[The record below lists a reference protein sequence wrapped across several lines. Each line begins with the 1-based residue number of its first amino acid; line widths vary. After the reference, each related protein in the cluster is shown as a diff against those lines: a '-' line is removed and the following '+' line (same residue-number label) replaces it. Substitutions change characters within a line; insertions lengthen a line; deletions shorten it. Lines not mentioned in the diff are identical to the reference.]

1 MSSPA
6 LTAGLAVAALAVGA
20 GLGVGLDL
28 AVRRFPATEEEERR
42 PDISWL
48 LRWRRLSIPAVTA
61 LAFLLAALE
70 FGLGWRLLATCVFVG
85 VLVFV
90 SFIDLERLIIPN
102 VVVLPAAAAALAVSI
117 ALDPER
123 WWVYLAA
130 AFGSAAF
137 LFLLALIWPGGM
149 GMGDVKLALL
159 MGALLGVVVVVAFF
173 LAFLVGA
180 VVGLALIIGKRKT
193 RKSAIPFGP
202 FLALGTVVALLYG
215 SWLLEKYLSLL

>member
-1 MSSPA
+1 VSSPA